1 MNRINR
7 HLKTILFDFD
17 GTLALLN
24 IDFKEMRRSVV
35 HLIADYG
42 APPDGL
48 GDLFVLEMIEAGAAL
63 VARHRPGDERAFTEK
78 ALQQITAIEI
88 EGARSGKLFE
98 GVREM
103 LGVLKE
109 RKIATGIVTRNC
121 REAVQIVFPDIQ
133 AFCGAVVS
141 REMVRR
147 VKPHRDHI
155 LLALR
160 ILRSAPED
168 AAMVGDHPMDIL
180 IGKEVGAYTIGV
192 LTGYAGEDALRE
204 AGADL
209 ILEEAVGIVRCLF

>member
-1 MNRINR
+1 MNKIDR
-7 HLKTILFDFD
+7 HLRTILFDFD
-17 GTLALLN
+17 GTLAILN
-24 IDFKEMRRSVV
+24 IDFKEMRRSVLDLV
-35 HLIADYG
+35 VDYG

-48 GDLFVLEMIEAGAAL
+48 RDLFVLEMIEAGATL
-63 VARHRPGDERAFTEK
+63 VARHRPGDERAFTET
-78 ALQQITAIEI
+78 AIQRITAIEI

-103 LGVLKE
+103 LSVLKE
-109 RKIATGIVTRNC
+109 RRIATGIVTRNC
-121 REAVQIVFPDIQ
+121 LEAVRIVFPDIQ

-141 REMVRR
+141 REMVTR

-155 LLALR
+155 LLALK
-160 ILRSAPED
+160 ILRSVPEN

-192 LTGYAGEDALRE
+192 LTGYAGKEALLK

-209 ILEEAVGIVRCLF
+209 ILEEATSIVRCLS